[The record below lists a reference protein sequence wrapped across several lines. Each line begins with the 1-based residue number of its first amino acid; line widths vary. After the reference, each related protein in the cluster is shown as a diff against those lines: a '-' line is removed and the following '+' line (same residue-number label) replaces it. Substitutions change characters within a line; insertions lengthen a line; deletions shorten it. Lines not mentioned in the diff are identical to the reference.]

1 MKITSSSVH
10 PDYAYL
16 KQFIE
21 QIPVFFNKTGHI
33 LHDGRNNVKL
43 FEVNNEP
50 LIVKKYKLPNI
61 FQRVVYTF
69 FKKSKAERAYLYAGV
84 FRERGFN
91 TPHEIAYIQIN
102 HFGLLKDCYFL
113 STFTSD
119 LPLLPVLKQRP
130 IKTQL
135 VNELAAFLVN
145 LHLKGIMHG
154 DLNLT
159 NILFRQEKEC
169 YKFSLIDINRSRF
182 LKSPSTKD
190 CIDDLKRVTHDKVL
204 LQSIVYQYATI
215 RNWSKEECVKQVM
228 KRLSRLEKQKQRK
241 YQILKILRIKR

>member
-1 MKITSSSVH
+1 MKIMSITIH
-10 PDYAYL
+10 PDYAYM

-21 QIPVFFNKTGHI
+21 QIPVYFNQTGRV
-33 LHDGRNNVKL
+33 LHDGRNKVKL
-43 FEVNNEP
+43 LEVDKNP
-50 LIVKKYKLPNI
+50 IIIKRYKFPNI
-61 FQRVVYTF
+61 FQRIVYTF

-102 HFGLLKDCYFL
+102 HYGLFKDSYFV

-119 LPLLPVLKQRP
+119 LPLLPILKQRP

-135 VNELAAFLVN
+135 VNELASFLVR
-145 LHLKGIMHG
+145 LHQKGIMHG

-159 NILFRQEKEC
+159 NILYQQEFES

-182 LKSPSTKD
+182 LESPSAKE
-190 CIDDLKRVTHDKVL
+190 CIEDLKRLTHDREL
-204 LQSIVYQYATI
+204 LQSIVSQYATI
-215 RNWSKEECVKQVM
+215 RNWCKEECVKQVM

-241 YQILKILRIKR
+241 YQIRNFFRIKR

>member
-1 MKITSSSVH
+1 MSTTVH
-10 PDYAYL
+10 PDYAYM

-21 QIPVFFNKTGHI
+21 QIPVFFNKTGHL
-33 LHDGRNNVKL
+33 LHDGRNKVKL

-50 LIVKKYKLPNI
+50 WVVKKYKLPNF
-61 FQRVVYTF
+61 FQRIIYTF

-91 TPHEIAYIQIN
+91 TPHEIAFIQIN
-102 HFGLLKDCYFL
+102 HCGLLKDSYFV

-119 LPLLPVLKQRP
+119 FPLLTVLKQRP
-130 IKTQL
+130 IKIQL
-135 VNELAAFLVN
+135 VNELAGFLVS
-145 LHLKGIMHG
+145 LHLKGVMHG

-159 NILFRQEKEC
+159 NIFFRQENES
-169 YKFSLIDINRSRF
+169 YKFSLIDINRSQF
-182 LKSPSTKD
+182 LESPSTKE
-190 CIDDLKRVTHDKVL
+190 CIDDLKHLTHDKEL

-228 KRLSRLEKQKQRK
+228 KQLLRLEKQRQRK
-241 YQILKILRIKR
+241 YQIRKILHIKR